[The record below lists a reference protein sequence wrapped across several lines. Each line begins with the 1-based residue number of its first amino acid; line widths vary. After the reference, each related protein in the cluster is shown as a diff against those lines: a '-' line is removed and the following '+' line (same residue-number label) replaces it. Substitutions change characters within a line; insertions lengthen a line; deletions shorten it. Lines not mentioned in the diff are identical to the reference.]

1 MSNFLLIGICMIAG
15 MLFRESKLLPTDAHK
30 GINAWIIY
38 LALPAVSFKYLP
50 HIQWS
55 TSLILPAVSPIL
67 VWLGAWLAMRL
78 YAHLKSIPK
87 KTEGGLKLAAGLSN
101 TTFIGF
107 PLITAYFGEEQLGIA
122 IIYDQVNFMILATA
136 GVVVAV
142 HSSKKEPLTP
152 GVIIKRV
159 SRFPPFLGCIAA
171 LILPRFFNLEP
182 LDPLFTKL
190 AATVGPLALFSIG
203 LQITLKGWQQHLSHI
218 SVALIYKLLLAPA
231 IILGFAFLMGVKGSI
246 AQVSVFEAA
255 MPTLLT
261 AGIVADEYDLD
272 PPVVN
277 LIIGIGIILSFVTTA
292 LWWFVLH
299 LLT

>member
-1 MSNFLLIGICMIAG
+1 MVNFLIIGICMIAG
-15 MLFRESKLLPTDAHK
+15 MLFRKSGSLPADAHK

-55 TSLILPAVSPIL
+55 TNLIVPAVAPVL
-67 VWLGAWLAMRL
+67 VWLGAWLTMRL
-78 YAHLKSIPK
+78 YAVIKKLDK

-107 PLITAYFGEEQLGIA
+107 PLLAAYYGEQLLGIA

-136 GVVVAV
+136 GVIVAV
-142 HSSKKEPLTP
+142 HSSKKEALTP
-152 GVIIKRV
+152 AVILRRIFK
-159 SRFPPFLGCIAA
+159 FPPFLGCIAA
-171 LILPRFFNLEP
+171 LTLPHFFDISP

-203 LQITLKGWQQHLSHI
+203 FQIKLDGWRRNLSHI
-218 SVALIYKLLLAPA
+218 SVALFYKLIVSPA
-231 IILGFAFLMGVKGSI
+231 IVFIFILVMGVRGSI

-272 PPVVN
+272 PQVVN
-277 LIIGIGIILSFVTTA
+277 LVIGIGILLSFLTTA
-292 LWWFVLH
+292 GWWLILRFVS
-299 LLT
+299 